1 MGQLASASQ
10 IWWTSTFILLA
21 FASYNRSWSYDSCP
35 SGSFALLLKDTQNV
49 KLVNCFFHDNI
60 GTALVVNNTSITLAE
75 NEFMHNQ
82 CVCGSVSEMCEL
94 GCGITAL
101 NSNLTFTG
109 ITSFLENNQTASYPF
124 DCAGAIWVSAS
135 SLHFNGT
142 NNFIGNSANSFWSV
156 GGAIRAGN
164 NSLLSFIGTNNFSH
178 NSADGGSAITTVG
191 TVVLAFSGTNIFFN
205 NSAKVL
211 SGGAIYSLTQEYSY
225 TIITFDGINIF
236 IGNSANN
243 QSGGGIVAIG
253 NTSMSFKGACTFS
266 HNSAGREGGAVFIA
280 NNVLLTFNGT
290 SNFIDNSANNG
301 GAIFAT
307 VNTSSSFAGTSSFH
321 SNTAIQGGAISANSN
336 SKLTFDGNISFTNNG
351 KNIRD
356 SRGGAMYLASSS
368 TLSVFPDTT
377 VCWENNFAN
386 LGGAIYILNSNPL
399 TYCAMTQTALYTPME
414 ECFFQLPGLNI
425 GEPFVIDVQFLFNN
439 NSADTAG
446 SVLYG
451 GVIDNCTLNGLDPY
465 TYATGEVFNML
476 VQYEIVNKT
485 SIISSDPFHICQCEK
500 NSPNCTKS
508 SKTLQIYPG
517 ETVQV
522 SVVTVGQR
530 NGIVPTA
537 VTSRVDRGRLLHYQ
551 YVQQTTK
558 ICTTLNYTVFSQG
571 DVILEIYPEGPCSTF
586 SNKMLLHLSIRQS
599 CPPGFSLE
607 NSSQSC
613 VCEQIFQKYTNHCNI
628 TNGSGQIIRGS
639 NDRFW
644 VGYNQSQGLPI
655 INLRCPF
662 DFCVSHRVVFPL
674 NSTQSDMQCAY
685 NRSGLLC
692 GACKKGYSLVLGT
705 SRCKQCTNS
714 HLALLIPFAVM
725 GLALV
730 FLLFVCKLTVAIG
743 TLSGLVFYANIVGV
757 NRTIFLPDALSVF
770 IAWLNLDFGIETC
783 FYDGLDAYSNAW
795 LQFVFPVYLWL
806 LVGLLILISHYS
818 EKFAKKLGTNPV
830 PVLATL
836 ILLSYT
842 KILRTLIATAY
853 FTQLEYPMYNRSVWL
868 LDGNIDF
875 LIGKHIPLFFAAVL
889 VFTFLFLPYTF
900 LLLFSQ
906 WLQAISHLRLF
917 SWMNSAKLKSFL
929 DSYHAP
935 YKAKHRYWPGLLL
948 AHRFVLLLV
957 FTFNH
962 QQNFSINLIAI
973 IVATGILHLWAWVSG
988 GVYKNWCLDAL
999 EGSFMLNL
1007 IVLAAATYHVNHSRG
1022 DHRAVGYTSV
1032 SIALATFIGILVYHI
1047 FQQLRYTKMWK
1058 RMPKLN
1064 LEFKKLNTKQTV
1076 DNLNIP
1082 LNDLTESERCDQ
1094 LREPW
1099 LEDLLQPTH
1108 SSL

>member
-1 MGQLASASQ
+1 
-10 IWWTSTFILLA
+10 
-21 FASYNRSWSYDSCP
+21 
-35 SGSFALLLKDTQNV
+35 
-49 KLVNCFFHDNI
+49 
-60 GTALVVNNTSITLAE
+60 
-75 NEFMHNQ
+75 
-82 CVCGSVSEMCEL
+82 
-94 GCGITAL
+94 
-101 NSNLTFTG
+101 
-109 ITSFLENNQTASYPF
+109 
-124 DCAGAIWVSAS
+124 
-135 SLHFNGT
+135 
-142 NNFIGNSANSFWSV
+142 
-156 GGAIRAGN
+156 
-164 NSLLSFIGTNNFSH
+164 
-178 NSADGGSAITTVG
+178 
-191 TVVLAFSGTNIFFN
+191 
-205 NSAKVL
+205 
-211 SGGAIYSLTQEYSY
+211 
-225 TIITFDGINIF
+225 
-236 IGNSANN
+236 
-243 QSGGGIVAIG
+243 
-253 NTSMSFKGACTFS
+253 MSFKGACNFS

-290 SNFIDNSANNG
+290 SNFINNSANNG
-301 GAIFAT
+301 GAIFAI

-368 TLSVFPDTT
+368 TLSVFPYTT

-386 LGGAIYILNSNPL
+386 LGGAIYELNSDPL
-399 TYCAMTQTALYTPME
+399 AYCAMTQTALYMPME
-414 ECFFQLPGLNI
+414 ECFFQLPGQNI
-425 GEPFVIDVQFLFNN
+425 GGSFVIDVQFFFNN

-451 GVIDNCTLNGLDPY
+451 GAIDNCTLTGLDPY

-485 SIISSDPFHICQCEK
+485 SIISSDPFHICPCEN

-537 VTSRVDRGRLLHYQ
+537 VTSRVDRGSLLHSQ
-551 YVQQTTK
+551 NVQQTTK

-571 DVILEIYPEGPCSTF
+571 DVILEMYPEGPCSTF

-628 TNGSGQIIRGS
+628 TNGSGQIIRES

-644 VGYNQSQGLPI
+644 VGYDQSQGLPI

-692 GACKKGYSLVLGT
+692 GACKEGYSLVLGT
-705 SRCKQCTNS
+705 SRCKQCSNS

-725 GLALV
+725 GVALV

-743 TLSGLVFYANIVGV
+743 TLSGLLFYANIVRANQNTFLQV
-757 NRTIFLPDALSVF
+757 ETTDPFTIF
-770 IAWLNLDFGIETC
+770 IAWINLDFGIETC
-783 FYDGLDAYSNAW
+783 FYNGMTAYSKTW
-795 LQFVFPVYLWL
+795 LQFVFPVYIWL
-806 LVGLLILISHYS
+806 LVGLMILISHYS
-818 EKFAKKLGTNPV
+818 QRFANMLGTNPV

-836 ILLSYT
+836 ILFSYA
-842 KILRTLIATAY
+842 KVLRTLITATY
-853 FTQLEYPMYNRSVWL
+853 FTRLEYPTSSKYVWL
-868 LDGNIDF
+868 YDGNIDYF
-875 LIGKHIPLFFAAVL
+875 LGMYIPLPLMAVL
-889 VFTFLFLPYTF
+889 VFFLFLPYTL
-900 LLLFSQ
+900 LLLFGQ
-906 WLQAISHLRLF
+906 WLQAKSHLRLF
-917 SWMNSAKLKSFL
+917 SWVNRLKPFI

-935 YKAKHRYWPGLLL
+935 YKAKHRYWPGMLLVL
-948 AHRFVLLLV
+948 RCVLLLV
-957 FTFNH
+957 FAINR
-962 QQNFSINLIAI
+962 QQDPSVNLLAI
-973 IVATGILHLWAWVSG
+973 LVGTGILHLWASVSG
-988 GVYKNWCLDAL
+988 GVYKNWCLDVL

-1007 IVLAAATYHVNHSRG
+1007 TVLAAATYHVNHSRG
-1022 DHRAVGYTSV
+1022 DQRAVGYTSV
-1032 SIALATFIGILVYHI
+1032 SIALATFIGTLVYHI
-1047 FQQLRYTKMWK
+1047 FQQLRHTKLWK
-1058 RMPKLN
+1058 KMPKLN
-1064 LEFKKLNTKQTV
+1064 LEFKKLNKKQTV

-1099 LEDLLQPTH
+1099 LEDLLQPTQ